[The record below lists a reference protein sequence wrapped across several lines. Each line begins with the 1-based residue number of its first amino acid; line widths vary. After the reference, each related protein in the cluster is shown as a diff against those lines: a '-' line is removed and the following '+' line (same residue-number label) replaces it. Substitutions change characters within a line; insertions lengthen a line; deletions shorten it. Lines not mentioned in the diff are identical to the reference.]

1 MPCTRLPTELK
12 QLRGTYRPD
21 RANPKEPKPPKQEP
35 PMPRHLSPIGKKAR
49 RQACDLLSGMGVL
62 TQADAFTVEALA
74 EAYADL
80 LTARAALAARGG
92 LTYETVT
99 PTGAVMVRPAP
110 EVSMVADA
118 DKRLRAWLTACGLTP
133 ASRSTVNAAAADD
146 ELNEFAQFM
155 N

>member
-1 MPCTRLPTELK
+1 MPRARLPTELK
-12 QLRGTYRPD
+12 QLRGTYRAD
-21 RANPKEPKPPKQEP
+21 RANPKEPKAPKQEP
-35 PMPRHLSPIGKKAR
+35 PIPRHLSPIGKKAW

-62 TQADAFTVEALA
+62 TQADAFTIEALA

-92 LTYETVT
+92 LTYETTT

-118 DKRLRAWLTACGLTP
+118 D
-133 ASRSTVNAAAADD
+133 
-146 ELNEFAQFM
+146 
-155 N
+155 